1 MSSTRETLAV
11 AATPAGARKALL
23 TALSLCIILVP
34 VAYFWRPSN
43 VDVAETGANST
54 HIASFDRRQDT
65 FESRISSAT
74 NPSSTSSA
82 PSSQPTSLLSTTT
95 ILSKLK
101 NAPRTTSSAAAPATT
116 TPQQQQPQQSTSNA
130 TLLSE
135 LVTAVS
141 PCFLKCVGL
150 PPSNHITVTDWNMLC
165 QAVNATASPSPKTTT
180 PSSAINTRP
189 VRPNAQ
195 TLLAS
200 SSHQN
205 YATIVATIA
214 GNLQLNKAGPPLAQ
228 SIYQAGVGLLA
239 ATQTF
244 DTARDTALAAAK
256 AEQDV
261 LCSAVTCDSTITSG
275 VVALQAAC
283 QVILS
288 NGTNMSPEV
297 IQSLLQ
303 MAGVAP
309 ASKGI
314 PSSGINNNGNR
325 SPIGGVGGDP
335 ASRGSSGWVESA
347 AMRMSRPGWDV
358 WVGLTVGLLFL
369 V

>member
-1 MSSTRETLAV
+1 MSATPETRAV
-11 AATPAGARKALL
+11 AATPVGARKALFI
-23 TALSLCIILVP
+23 TLSLCIILVP
-34 VAYFWRPSN
+34 VAYLWRLSN
-43 VDVAETGANST
+43 VDVAEAGADST

-65 FESRISSAT
+65 LESRISSAT
-74 NPSSTSSA
+74 NLSSTSSA
-82 PSSQPTSLLSTTT
+82 PSSQPTSLLSSTA
-95 ILSKLK
+95 IISKLK
-101 NAPRTTSSAAAPATT
+101 NAPRTTSSAAAAAPATT
-116 TPQQQQPQQSTSNA
+116 TPQQQSSSNA

-165 QAVNATASPSPKTTT
+165 QAVNTTASPSPKNTT
-180 PSSAINTRP
+180 PSSTMNTRP
-189 VRPNAQ
+189 VRSNAQ
-195 TLLAS
+195 TSLAS

-214 GNLQLNKAGPPLAQ
+214 GNLQLNKAGPPLVQ

-239 ATQTF
+239 ATPTF
-244 DTARDTALAAAK
+244 DTARDTVLAAAK

-261 LCSAVTCDSTITSG
+261 LCSAVTCDSTIASG
-275 VVALQAAC
+275 VAALQAAC

-288 NGTNMSPEV
+288 NGTSMSPDV

-314 PSSGINNNGNR
+314 PSSGVNNNGNR
-325 SPIGGVGGDP
+325 SPIGGVGGDA

-358 WVGLTVGLLFL
+358 WAGLTVGLLLL